1 MTDEAEHSTK
11 RRVWAALLSIGLH
24 VVPALLLS
32 SLSILEKLLPPPPL
46 TWEIVPAKRP
56 VPPPLL
62 SPPPVPKPLPQ
73 ASADEKPAP
82 LRSRGPE
89 PGGRLGKPAPPSKS
103 PPPKN
108 PPLRS
113 LAGIGPKE
121 IEADLG
127 VRLVLRPAE
136 IARSPHRQSVVAL
149 LGAFPDARLLV
160 AGSSLLTGEALA
172 EALVRD
178 AEVLVIATT
187 DPSGQR
193 RSQTALVALGRKL
206 RPLYE
211 QLNARRVPSWDDREL
226 LFSVPDLLAFLPRPL
241 PPPGAPPLD
250 AASRPD
256 AGVSPSE
263 VSAAPRLVD
272 QLPLLRRS
280 LPPSGP
286 PLAAEIFNV
295 QGRLQLRGGI
305 PTPRLVQLSLSA
317 DTDPQVHGRLV
328 LSSPEESAQLREAIL
343 AIGDKL
349 RGDWRF
355 KLMGISTLTDH
366 LQLTVEGRELVVTGF
381 VSGSTVRSLLGLA
394 TASLQLLPSG
404 APPPPPDLL
413 PPPPSDAGT
422 LPL

>member
-1 MTDEAEHSTK
+1 MSDEAEHSTK

-24 VVPALLLS
+24 LVPALLLS

-73 ASADEKPAP
+73 PSSDETPAP

-89 PGGRLGKPAPPSKS
+89 PGGRLGKPAPPLKT
-103 PPPKN
+103 PPLKT

-160 AGSSLLTGEALA
+160 AGSALLSGEALA
-172 EALVRD
+172 ESLVRD

-211 QLNARRVPSWDDREL
+211 QLTSRRVPSWDDREL

-250 AASRPD
+250 PSSSPD
-256 AGVSPSE
+256 AGVLPDRP
-263 VSAAPRLVD
+263 AAPRLAD

-317 DTDPQVHGRLV
+317 DTDPQVHGRMV
-328 LSSPEESAQLREAIL
+328 LSSPEEPAQLREAIL

-366 LQLTVEGRELVVTGF
+366 LRLTVVGSELIVTGF

-404 APPPPPDLL
+404 APLPPPDLL

-422 LPL
+422 LPP